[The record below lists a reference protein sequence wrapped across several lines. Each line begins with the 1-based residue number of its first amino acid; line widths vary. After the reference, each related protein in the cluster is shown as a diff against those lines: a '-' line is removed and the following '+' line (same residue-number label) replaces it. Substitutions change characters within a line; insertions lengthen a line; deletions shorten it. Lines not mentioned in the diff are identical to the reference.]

1 MLRIEP
7 AEGLRQAG
15 RDDWRVLG
23 AITADAFAED
33 PVAAWTFDGK
43 PCLRPV
49 FQRLARDVYLP
60 RGICHLA
67 DGDRGA
73 TMWLPPG
80 PNNELPSKELP
91 PLSLLGAAAR
101 LLVDGGPRA
110 VRRALAVDAEMARR
124 KPKAPHVYLFTIGVA
139 RAARGKGLGR
149 RLLAP
154 VLAACDAAGL
164 PAYLENSNPLN
175 TPLYEGAGFRVLE
188 VFAPAPGAPPLAAM
202 WREPRG

>member
-7 AEGLRQAG
+7 VEGMRQAVG
-15 RDDWRVLG
+15 DDWRALG
-23 AITADAFAED
+23 AITAEAFAED
-33 PVAAWTFDGK
+33 PVATWTFDGK
-43 PCLRPV
+43 PCLEPV

-67 DGDRGA
+67 DGEVGA

-80 PNNELPSKELP
+80 PSKELP

-110 VRRALAVDAEMARR
+110 MRRALAVDAEMTRR
-124 KPKAPHVYLFTIGVA
+124 KPKAPHVYLFSIGVLP
-139 RAARGKGLGR
+139 AARGKGLGR

-175 TPLYEGAGFRVLE
+175 RPLYEGAGFCLVE
-188 VFAPAPGAPPLAAM
+188 VFTPAPGAPPLMAM
-202 WREPRG
+202 WREPHA

>member
-7 AEGLRQAG
+7 AEGLRQAA

-23 AITADAFAED
+23 AITAEAFAED
-33 PVAAWTFDGK
+33 PVATWTFDGK
-43 PCLRPV
+43 PCLTPV

-60 RGICHLA
+60 RGICHVSE
-67 DGDRGA
+67 GDTGA

-80 PNNELPSKELP
+80 PSKELP

-101 LLVDGGPRA
+101 LLIDGGPKA
-110 VRRALAVDAEMARR
+110 MKRALAVDAEMVRR
-124 KPKAPHVYLFTIGVA
+124 KPKAPHVYLFTIGVLA
-139 RAARGKGLGR
+139 RARGKGLGR

-164 PAYLENSNPLN
+164 PAYLENSNPAN
-175 TPLYEGAGFRVLE
+175 TPLYEGAGFRTLE
-188 VFAPAPGAPPLAAM
+188 VFTPAPGAPPLAAM
-202 WREPRG
+202 WREPRA

>member
-7 AEGLRQAG
+7 AEGLRQAAQA
-15 RDDWRVLG
+15 DWRTLG
-23 AITADAFAED
+23 AITAEAFAED
-33 PVAAWTFDGK
+33 PVATWTFDGK
-43 PCLRPV
+43 PCLKPV

-80 PNNELPSKELP
+80 PSKELP

-101 LLVDGGPRA
+101 LLVDGGPKA
-110 VRRALAVDAEMARR
+110 MKRALAVDAEMVRR
-124 KPKAPHVYLFTIGVA
+124 KPKAPHVYLFTIGVLSE
-139 RAARGKGLGR
+139 ARGKGLGR

-154 VLAACDAAGL
+154 VLAGCDAAGL
-164 PAYLENSNPLN
+164 PAYLENSNPAN
-175 TPLYEGAGFRVLE
+175 TPLYQGAGFRTLE

-202 WREPRG
+202 WREPRA

>member
-7 AEGLRQAG
+7 VEGMRQAVG
-15 RDDWRVLG
+15 DDWRVLG
-23 AITADAFAED
+23 AITAEAFAED
-33 PVAAWTFDGK
+33 PVATWTFDGK
-43 PCLRPV
+43 PCLKPV

-67 DGDRGA
+67 DGEVGA

-80 PNNELPSKELP
+80 PSKELS
-91 PLSLLGAAAR
+91 PLSLVGAAAR

-110 VRRALAVDAEMARR
+110 MRRALAVDAEMTRR
-124 KPKAPHVYLFTIGVA
+124 KPKAPHVYLFSIGVL

-154 VLAACDAAGL
+154 VLAACDAQGL

-175 TPLYEGAGFRVLE
+175 TPLYEGAGFRLI
-188 VFAPAPGAPPLAAM
+188 
-202 WREPRG
+202 